1 VERAGSLYF
10 ELADAIK
17 QASENILT
25 DATPTPTTTTPADTA
40 TDGGGGSA
48 TTCTLVEL
56 LEQLGGAGGGLK
68 QYLLPL
74 KKAGVTI
81 EALLALATP
90 DATTNLNPNPSPSPG
105 VEGEEAAEAAE
116 AAVRQALRA
125 GGVKKI
131 GHREQIVQAVLAMAV
146 AAAGAGAGGAGG
158 GCKGAAQG

>member
-1 VERAGSLYF
+1 MERAGSLYF

-25 DATPTPTTTTPADTA
+25 DATPTPTTTTPSDTA

-90 DATTNLNPNPSPSPG
+90 DATTNPNPNPSPG
-105 VEGEEAAEAAE
+105 VEGEAAEEAAE

-146 AAAGAGAGGAGG
+146 AAAAGAGAGGAGG
-158 GCKGAAQG
+158 GGKGAAQG

>member
-90 DATTNLNPNPSPSPG
+90 DPTTNPTPNPSPG
-105 VEGEEAAEAAE
+105 VEGEAAAEAAAE

-146 AAAGAGAGGAGG
+146 AAAGAGAGGAG
-158 GCKGAAQG
+158 